1 MGTTEDQQTDAGVE
15 AEAEA
20 QQKQKQSSS
29 SSSSKSDK
37 SFAHFADAIRAVA
50 ARVVFLS
57 ENDARDVEDHLIA
70 ATGSGDEAK
79 EAQKRIAERN
89 PE

>member
-1 MGTTEDQQTDAGVE
+1 M
-15 AEAEA
+15 AEA
-20 QQKQKQSSS
+20 SS

-37 SFAHFADAIRAVA
+37 ANEHFADAIRAVA
-50 ARVVFLS
+50 ARVTFLS
-57 ENDARDVEDHLIA
+57 EGDALDVEDHLIA
-70 ATGSGDEAK
+70 ATGDAEAAK